1 MRSMAELI
9 GIEEARGRVLN
20 AVSPLPA
27 EAVPLPGTLGR
38 VLAEELVAEL
48 DVPPFRNSAMDGY
61 ALVAGEGGQL
71 PVVGES
77 RAGHPFEGTLAPGA
91 AVRISTGAPLPAG
104 ADAVVPVERAE
115 AADGVVTV
123 PPTRPQANVRLAG
136 EDVRAGQP
144 VLGPG
149 VVLGPAELGMAASL
163 GRAELRCAVRPRL
176 ALLVTG
182 DELAEPGEP
191 LAPGRIYS
199 SNGWA
204 LAAQAERAGAQL
216 VLRETVRDSAEGTRA
231 ALERALAA
239 ADVVCVSG
247 GVSVGEHDHVKGALA
262 ELGAE
267 QRFWGV
273 ALKPGKPTWFGARG
287 KVLGFGLPGNP
298 VSAMVTFQLFVRPA
312 LLALQG
318 AAPGAVRTS
327 AVLAQPV
334 VMSNAR
340 EQALRVCLDPA
351 EAGWRAVLTG
361 AQGSHR
367 LSSMLGADALA
378 LIPAGEGELGA
389 GERVTVEL
397 L

>member
-1 MRSMAELI
+1 MRSMAKLI
-9 GIEEARGRVLN
+9 GIEEARGLVLD

-27 EAVPLPGTLGR
+27 EAVPLPRALGR
-38 VLAEELVAEL
+38 VLAEELVSEL

-61 ALVAGEGGQL
+61 ALVAGEGGEL
-71 PVVGES
+71 RVVGEA
-77 RAGHPFEGTLAPGA
+77 RAGRPFEGTVEPGV

-115 AADGVVTV
+115 AGNGVVAV
-123 PPTRPQANVRLAG
+123 PPTRPRANVRLAG
-136 EDVRAGQP
+136 EDVRAGEP
-144 VLGPG
+144 VLSPG
-149 VVLGPAELGMAASL
+149 AVLGPAEVGMAASL
-163 GRAELRCAVRPRL
+163 GRAELRCAARPRL

-191 LAPGRIYS
+191 LGPGCIYS
-199 SNGWA
+199 SNGSS
-204 LAAQAERAGAQL
+204 LGAQAERAGAQL
-216 VLRETVRDSAEGTRA
+216 VLRETVRDSAEGTRR

-267 QRFWGV
+267 QHFWGV

-318 AAPGAVRTS
+318 AAPDAVCGY

-334 VMSNAR
+334 ARSKAR
-340 EQALRVCLDPA
+340 EQALRVRLEPG
-351 EAGWRAVLTG
+351 EGGWSAALTG
-361 AQGSHR
+361 EQGSHR

-389 GERVTVEL
+389 GERVSVEL